1 MIDQHK
7 GLLRGVS
14 RLALST
20 LLLSLQAQGWAQSTG
35 STTAASPQQPQ
46 TTDQVPGAPAT
57 DRPVQAQ
64 ATPERADNPGLED
77 IVVTAQRRAENI
89 QSVSLAIQAI
99 TGEGLARSGV
109 TDVSRVDLITPGVTF
124 ARYGA
129 DSKIAIRGANSNNT
143 FLDAAPAVGVF
154 VDGVY
159 RPRASQ
165 QTRAFFDVERLE
177 VLKGPQGTL
186 YGRNTLAGAV
196 NLYSNRPS
204 TEKFEAGF
212 LTSYARFNDSR
223 TESFINV
230 PLSDTVAV
238 RVAGLFE
245 RGDGY
250 VKNLAGE
257 RLGNPD
263 TVSVRGSIRYTA
275 PGGSDVTLR
284 VTNIRERGNQ
294 TGLFA
299 MTGTC
304 RSVTAQGLTDPFGTQ
319 QDCRNPRRGSLGS
332 ASFNQLDLLT
342 VNKDFVHRDRINEF
356 NATLEATT
364 PLGSGLNLKG
374 IFSYTNFLLDL
385 GQDSDF
391 SEVPVAA
398 DFLTERVKSL
408 TGEVQ
413 LSNNATGPFRFTT
426 GLYLS
431 RDRQQFN
438 SATLRYLVDDQL
450 VRPLIAVPGFP
461 GTSLRRLDPTPIV
474 SPQINL
480 GDPTLPGRPAIING
494 RNYGGQNSSNFQYN
508 NTTSLGLFGQGSL
521 TVTRGLR
528 IVGGLRYSRDDKD
541 SIDYGGARATTTYQG
556 PQFPLTIPRTIDGFS
571 TDKSLATGRQSRVY
585 QNVTWRGAVEY
596 DVSPTILAFAQ
607 VATGFLSGSLT
618 VAGTSTDDQKS
629 INYEAGYKSRFLDNR
644 LQVNSSIY
652 YTEYTNLITSFQRP
666 NNSGGVDT
674 LSING
679 GKIKAYGAESAIEA
693 RPVGALRLTA
703 ALSYLNS
710 KFGTFGVLAPHQLVN
725 GNPAASGRFINLDG
739 QRTQYAPKFT
749 GSLIGAYDIE
759 LGNGAKLTPQA
770 QFYYSTRY
778 SAQTQLSFLD
788 AAGTQP
794 SFTKT
799 DLRLVYTTANDRF
812 SIEGYVE
819 NIEDKIVKQRVTYG
833 SDGIEQTTYGF
844 PRNYGVRLRGRF

>member
-1 MIDQHK
+1 MGNDRRCRFQ
-7 GLLRGVS
+7 GAS
-14 RLALST
+14 RLVVAALS
-20 LLLSLQAQGWAQSTG
+20 LAAPAQAWAQSTAP
-35 STTAASPQQPQ
+35 TTAEAPQQPS
-46 TTDQVPGAPAT
+46 TTDQVPGSGPASET
-57 DRPVQAQ
+57 VTVQE
-64 ATPERADNPGLED
+64 TTTNRGLED

-89 QSVSLAIQAI
+89 QDVSLAIQAI

-129 DSKIAIRGANSNNT
+129 DSKIAVRGANSNNT

-204 TEKFEAGF
+204 TEKFEAGL

-223 TESFINV
+223 TEAFVNV
-230 PLSDTVAV
+230 PLSDMLAV
-238 RVAGLFE
+238 RLAGVFE

-257 RLGNPD
+257 DLGNPD
-263 TVSVRGSIRYTA
+263 TVSVRGSVRYVA
-275 PGGSDVTLR
+275 PGGGDVTLR

-304 RSVTAQGLTDPFGTQ
+304 RTVTAEGLTDPTGTR
-319 QDCRNPRRGSLGS
+319 QDCRNPRRGSRGSRGFDQLGR
-332 ASFNQLDLLT
+332 LEVL
-342 VNKDFVHRDRINEF
+342 KDFVHEDRIDEF
-356 NATLEATT
+356 NATLEANTS
-364 PLGSGLNLKG
+364 LGSGLNLKG
-374 IFSYTNFLLDL
+374 IFSYTDFRLDL

-391 SEVPVAA
+391 SEVQVSA
-398 DFLTERVKSL
+398 DFLSERVKSL
-408 TGEVQ
+408 TSEIQ
-413 LSNNATGPFRFTT
+413 LSNDATGPFRFTT
-426 GLYLS
+426 GAYLS
-431 RDRQQFN
+431 RDRQKFN
-438 SATLRYLVDDQL
+438 SAALRFAADDQL
-450 VRPLIAVPGFP
+450 VRPLVQVPGFP
-461 GTSLRRLDPTPIV
+461 ATSLRRLDPTPIV
-474 SPQINL
+474 SSQINL
-480 GDPTLPGRPAIING
+480 GDPNLPGRPAIING
-494 RNYGGQNSSNFQYN
+494 VNYGGQSSSNFQYN
-508 NTTSLGLFGQGSL
+508 NTTSLGLFGQASL
-521 TVTRGLR
+521 EVVTGLR
-528 IVGGLRYSRDDKD
+528 VVGGVRYSRDEKE

-571 TDKSLATGRQSRVY
+571 TDKALATGRQNRTY
-585 QNVTWRGAVEY
+585 QNVTYRAALEY
-596 DVSPTILAFAQ
+596 DVTPDVLLFAQ

-629 INYEAGYKSRFLDNR
+629 INYETGVKSRFLDNR
-644 LQVNSSIY
+644 LQVNTSVF
-652 YTEYTNLITSFQRP
+652 YTEYKNLITSFQRP

-679 GKIKAYGAESAIEA
+679 GKIKSYGAEAAIEA
-693 RPVGALRLTA
+693 RPVEPLRLTV
-703 ALSYLNS
+703 ALSYLDS

-749 GSLIGAYDIE
+749 GSFISAYDIA
-759 LGNGAKLTPQA
+759 LPNGAKLTPQL
-770 QFYYSTRY
+770 QFYYSARY

-788 AAGTQP
+788 SAGTQP
-794 SFTKT
+794 NFTKT
-799 DLRLVYTTANDRF
+799 DLRVVYTTADDRF
-812 SIEGYVE
+812 SIEGFVE
-819 NIEDKIVKQRVTYG
+819 NVENTIVKQRVTYG
-833 SDGIEQTTYGF
+833 GDGIEQTTYGY